1 MTPYHK
7 VIWKSIDRIL
17 LEVWDPLELGGIA
30 PADEYQSYVPAVFS
44 LKIGN
49 ASLDQIAD
57 HLLEVE
63 KSKLGLE
70 GEERRCRNAAM
81 KIIRL

>member
-7 VIWKSIDRIL
+7 IIWKSIDRIL
-17 LEVWDPLELGGIA
+17 LEVWDPLELGTSS
-30 PADEYQSYVPAVFS
+30 PSDEYQTYTPAVFS

-57 HLLEVE
+57 LLLEME
-63 KSKLGLE
+63 KSKLGLP

-81 KIIRL
+81 KIVRL